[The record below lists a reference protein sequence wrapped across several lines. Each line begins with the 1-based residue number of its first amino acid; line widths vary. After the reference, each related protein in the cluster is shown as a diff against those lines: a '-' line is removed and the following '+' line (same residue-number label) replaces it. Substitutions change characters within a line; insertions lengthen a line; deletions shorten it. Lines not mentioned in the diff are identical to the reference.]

1 MNIPMET
8 LLTSEQS
15 IQAER
20 GIISVV
26 LQGGKVLDELA
37 GHLHPEDFQEIA
49 FRHIYEAAL
58 SLYSKNEPVDI
69 ITVSAKLQQAKV
81 LEEIGGVTNLSR
93 IAKAEFTGGYTNHY
107 VKIIKRQSIRVK
119 GLMLAGDIQAITTE
133 DDFETPEEYLQLLD
147 TMFTQMRPELKGAMK
162 SFSDTEESFMESLLT
177 KETLIKTGFENF
189 DTWSGGIGRGWLYIL
204 AGRPSIGKTAR
215 AMQMATNMARQ
226 DAGDVL
232 VYSLEMTSNQLKER
246 IMSTITGINYA
257 KIRQKDL
264 SEFEF
269 NLIKKA
275 HTMFNQYPMMIDDS
289 SGVTFDQVRAT
300 ARQIHRQKG
309 RVGAIFVDYL
319 TRMNIKQ
326 QKGETWSR
334 AVGEVAKRF
343 KWLAQELDCPV
354 ILLAQLSREGAEG
367 APQLHHLRD
376 SGEIEQEADT
386 VEFLW
391 QDPDETSRDGVI
403 VQSTIAKGRHTGTK
417 AFKYL
422 FKGWVQKYE
431 DYNR

>member
-15 IQAER
+15 VQAEQ

-26 LQGGKVLDELA
+26 LQGKNVMDELA
-37 GHLHPEDFQEIA
+37 GTLHPEDFQEIA

-58 SLYSKNEPVDI
+58 SLYSKNEPIDLV
-69 ITVSAKLQQAKV
+69 TVSAKLQQAKV
-81 LEEIGGVTNLSR
+81 LEEIGGVSNLSR
-93 IAKAEFTGGYTNHY
+93 IARTEFTTGYTGHY
-107 VKIIKRQSIRVK
+107 AKIIKRQSIRVK
-119 GLMLAGDIQAITTE
+119 GMALAGDIQAITKE

-162 SFSDTEESFMESLLT
+162 SFADTEQDFMESLLT
-177 KETLIKTGFENF
+177 QESLIKTGFENF

-215 AMQMATNMARQ
+215 ALQMATNMSRQ
-226 DAGDVL
+226 NAGDVL
-232 VYSLEMTSNQLKER
+232 VYSLEMTRNQLKER
-246 IMSTITGINYA
+246 IMSNITGINYSR
-257 KIRQKDL
+257 IRQKDL
-264 SEFEF
+264 GEFELK
-269 NLIKKA
+269 LIQKA
-275 HTMFNQYPMMIDDS
+275 YTMFNQYPMMIDDS

-309 RVGAIFVDYL
+309 RIGAIFVDYL

-334 AVGEVAKRF
+334 AVGDVAKRF